1 MLRFGAITEIDVNK
15 CYARVTFMDD
25 DVVSDWLQI
34 CVMGAVGNKYFH
46 MFDINE
52 QVACLMD
59 ENSDEGVILGALFN
73 DKTNPSGGNKDV
85 VRVQFT
91 DDSFIEYN
99 RASHEYNINIKGKV
113 NITAESEVNVSAQV
127 VTIEADMVDVD
138 ATNINLTG
146 NVIVTGNITASGT
159 VSAAAISAPIIS
171 GPGVSMTGGNLEADG
186 ELKGS
191 SVKAGTIDLG
201 THTHTGVTTGGG
213 TSGPPT
219 P

>member
-85 VRVQFT
+85 VRVQFI

>member
-34 CVMGAVGNKYFH
+34 CVMGAIGNKFFH

-59 ENSDEGVILGALFN
+59 EHSDEGVILGALFN

-85 VRVQFT
+85 VRVKFT

-99 RASHEYNINIKGKV
+99 RSSHEYNINIKGKI
-113 NITAESEVNVSAQV
+113 NITAESEVNVSAQAV
-127 VTIEADMVDVD
+127 NIEADAAKVD
-138 ATNINLTG
+138 ATNVTVTG
-146 NVIVTGNITASGT
+146 NVTVNGNVTSTGT
-159 VSAAAISAPIIS
+159 VTAAAISAPVIS

-186 ELKGS
+186 ELKGN
-191 SVKAGTIDLG
+191 SVKAGTIDLA
-201 THTHTGVTTGGG
+201 THTHSGVTTGGG